1 MPHIIDR
8 KNKCIYKKN
17 PDGSRGKKVGCTKG
31 SLQKYLSALYASENT
46 MKLKEIMKTIIRK

>member
-1 MPHIIDR
+1 MPYIIDR

-31 SLQKYLSALYASENT
+31 SLKKYLSALYASENT
-46 MKLKEIMKTIIRK
+46 LKLKEILKTILRK